1 MGKQISLIA
10 KSALKAFILIL
21 LAAGIGFVCRCL
33 FIFNMFEEEYL
44 SPRAFHIFYL
54 VFFVLIINSL
64 ILAIYRKNK
73 RTRERFLKRDVG
85 SDFLSNA
92 KYIASSLDFYVELV
106 CVTVLMMLL
115 PSSFL
120 FGFEATNTDA
130 RLLTLL
136 VILPII
142 YALDFV
148 ARVGVQKNWY
158 AENKRRDTD
167 AIKQKGSSLI
177 KDVIIV
183 AMIYFAF
190 AICLPWLLP
199 IVIMLWQLL
208 GGVMLLVWVAIAL
221 IVSTLLTFMF
231 FAIRGIFKR
240 RAFLQRLKRYC
251 EDNAL
256 EISNIKKPY
265 LSMFIAQSSSNFT
278 IERDGKKYE
287 CKLIAGLFPGSPIVF
302 SNNGEG
308 LKQDTVRLFRTEL
321 LHFLTKFNFGFDSN
335 GKKIL
340 IVVPIPRKF
349 FVSTNQSS
357 PRQADTGEK
366 IGEYT
371 IYNATGF
378 LGALERDC
386 L

>member
-1 MGKQISLIA
+1 MSKHISLAA
-10 KSALKAFILIL
+10 KSALKAFVLIL
-21 LAAGIGFVCRCL
+21 LTAGIGFVCRCL

-44 SPRAFHIFYL
+44 SPRAFHVFHL

-64 ILAIYRKNK
+64 ILAIYRKD
-73 RTRERFLKRDVG
+73 RRARERFLERDVG
-85 SDFLSNA
+85 SGFLSNA

-106 CVTVLMMLL
+106 GVTVLLVLL

-148 ARVGVQKNWY
+148 ARVGVQENWY
-158 AENKRRDTD
+158 AENKRKDTD
-167 AIKQKGSSLI
+167 AIKQKGSTII
-177 KDVIIV
+177 KDIIIV

-190 AICLPWLLP
+190 AMCLPWFLP
-199 IVIMLWQLL
+199 ILIMLWQL

-221 IVSTLLTFMF
+221 IVSTLLTLMF

-240 RAFLQRLKRYC
+240 RAFLQKLKKYC

-256 EISNIKKPY
+256 EISDIKKPY
-265 LSMFIAQSSSNFT
+265 LSMFIAQNSSNFS
-278 IERDGKKYE
+278 IEKDGKKYE

-302 SNNGEG
+302 SDNGEG

-321 LHFLTKFNFGFDSN
+321 FHFLTKFNFGFDSDS
-335 GKKIL
+335 KKIL

-349 FVSTNQSS
+349 FVSTNRSS

-378 LGALERDC
+378 LGALDRDC